1 MFRLLE
7 ELQDLCDIVIIDGTP
22 CQLVTDSLIISRM
35 VESTILVT
43 ACKETKKEGLKRVI
57 HNIENVGGKIAGVIL
72 NKVPVLAKK
81 YEEAYYYSSS
91 SKETSKYNDRKNLLY
106 DLGKTRNALPD
117 NYKVKE
123 ELLVSSNKK
132 VDEK

>member
-1 MFRLLE
+1 MSAGNIPPNPSELLNSPQMFRLLE

-57 HNIENVGGKIAGVIL
+57 HNIENVGGKI
-72 NKVPVLAKK
+72 K
-81 YEEAYYYSSS
+81 YQS
-91 SKETSKYNDRKNLLY
+91 
-106 DLGKTRNALPD
+106 
-117 NYKVKE
+117 
-123 ELLVSSNKK
+123 
-132 VDEK
+132 